1 MCVINLLGFKKSKD
15 KKNEEETE
23 SRYERNKDL
32 KRKRVFH
39 GQNLKRVY

>member
-1 MCVINLLGFKKSKD
+1 MCVINLLGFKKSKI

-32 KRKRVFH
+32 KLEEKRV
-39 GQNLKRVY
+39 